1 MGLKLALKKKKTAKL
16 AGNSRCVTA
25 LLFKQHDAG
34 GKAVD
39 KVLATDR
46 SQLSG
51 GEEASQRNRPHFLT
65 NGPGVVVGFTKQLGS
80 SPIASE

>member
-1 MGLKLALKKKKTAKL
+1 MGLKLALKKKKNAKL
-16 AGNSRCVTA
+16 AGNSRCVTE

-39 KVLATDR
+39 EVLTANG

-51 GEEASQRNRPHFLT
+51 GEEARQGNRSHFLA
-65 NGPGVVVGFTKQLGS
+65 NRPGVVVRFTKQLGS